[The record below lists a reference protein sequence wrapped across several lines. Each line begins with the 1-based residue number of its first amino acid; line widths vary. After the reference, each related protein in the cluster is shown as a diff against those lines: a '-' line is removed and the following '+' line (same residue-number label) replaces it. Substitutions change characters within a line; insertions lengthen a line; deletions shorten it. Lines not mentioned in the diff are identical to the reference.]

1 MAEGSGTSQDLDEN
15 SIEDAKF
22 QFEVMEAVTR
32 LLIGGALEG
41 SSELTARLK
50 RWQEETA
57 VSPQSTTP
65 PDPATQLRYAL
76 IGAVFSAEARFKK
89 SQLPLLKR
97 AGRLGLGFVTTATA
111 PFTKLGAAT
120 GANAQLE
127 AWAQRGESIVSQWVE
142 RGQVEEQYGRAIARH
157 AANESMNELFNL
169 LAENKELQNLIAEQ
183 STGLAAEA
191 LDEARERTVTA
202 DDLAERFVRSL
213 LRRPPRQISLP
224 APVSESH
231 DQTGTR

>member
-1 MAEGSGTSQDLDEN
+1 MAEGSGTSQDLDDN
-15 SIEDAKF
+15 STEDAKF
-22 QFEVMEAVTR
+22 QFEVMEAVMW

-41 SSELTARLK
+41 SAELTARLK

-57 VSPQSTTP
+57 VSPQSTITP

-76 IGAVFSAEARFKK
+76 IGAMFSAEARFKK

-97 AGRLGLGFVTTATA
+97 AGRLGLGIVTTAAA

-127 AWAQRGESIVSQWVE
+127 AWAQRGEGIVSQWVE
-142 RGQVEEQYGRAIARH
+142 RGQVEEQYGRAMARH

-169 LAENKELQNLIAEQ
+169 LADNKELQNLIAEQ

-202 DDLAERFVRSL
+202 DDIAERFVRTL

-224 APVSESH
+224 APVTESH
-231 DQTGTR
+231 E

>member
-1 MAEGSGTSQDLDEN
+1 MAEGSGTSQDLDDN
-15 SIEDAKF
+15 STEDAKF
-22 QFEVMEAVTR
+22 QFEVMEAVMR

-41 SSELTARLK
+41 SAELTARLK

-57 VSPQSTTP
+57 VSPQSTITP

-76 IGAVFSAEARFKK
+76 IGAMFSAEARFKK

-97 AGRLGLGFVTTATA
+97 AGRLGLGIVTTAAA

-127 AWAQRGESIVSQWVE
+127 AWAQRGEGIVSQWVE
-142 RGQVEEQYGRAIARH
+142 RGQVEEQYGRAMARH

-202 DDLAERFVRSL
+202 DDIAERFVRTL

-224 APVSESH
+224 APVTESH
-231 DQTGTR
+231 E